1 MSASRKL
8 ITRFHN
14 VMMNKVSGFRK
25 YGHNLGPLDGM
36 GIHWGG
42 GGGGILEGI

>member
-1 MSASRKL
+1 
-8 ITRFHN
+8 
-14 VMMNKVSGFRK
+14 MMNKVSGFRK

-42 GGGGILEGI
+42 GGGEDTEFDTEVGFF